1 MVKMTFYPLGN
12 ADCCLIDLQNGKKV
26 LFDFGAQRDPED
38 EKDKRIDLPAKLRED
53 MDDADK
59 KSYEVL
65 AITHLDDD
73 HTCRA
78 DEFFYLDHAACYQSD
93 DRFKI
98 DVLWVPAGVI
108 TESRNEL
115 CAGAKAIQAEARY
128 RLKKNYGIRIFS
140 RPVAINQ
147 WLEDNGLKLED
158 RQHLITDAG
167 NLAPELTLAN
177 DGVEFFVHS
186 PFGWRQ
192 DACTVIDRNRNSLVM
207 QATFDCSGIQTKAFL
222 GSDVAYDAIS
232 DIVMTT
238 KKHKREERL
247 EWDIFKLP
255 HHCSYKTIG
264 PERGRDKTVPEA
276 DVKVLFE
283 EKSNEGCIIVSPN
296 KPIPIKGTEEDNAD
310 QPPHRQA
317 KNYYVEDV
325 VNPKDGEFRVTMEHP
340 SVSHPQPLVIEIR
353 SSGASLLKRISV
365 GAPAVTTRPAPRAG

>member
-1 MVKMTFYPLGN
+1 MPKMTFYPLGN

-26 LFDFGAQRDPED
+26 LFDFGAQRNPDD
-38 EKDKRIDLPAKLRED
+38 SSDKRIDLPAKLRED
-53 MDDADK
+53 MESAKK
-59 KSYEVL
+59 KSYDVV

-78 DEFFYLDHAACYQSD
+78 DEFFHLDHAACYQGD

-140 RPVAINQ
+140 RPAAIKQ
-147 WLEDNGLKLED
+147 WLEDNGIKLED

-167 NLAPELTLAN
+167 NLAPELTLAS

-207 QATFDCSGIQTKAFL
+207 QATFDCGGIKTKAFL

-232 DIVMTT
+232 DIVKTT
-238 KKHKREERL
+238 KKHGREERL

-264 PERGRDKTVPEA
+264 PERGRDKTLPEA

-283 EKSNEGCIIVSPN
+283 EKGNDGCIIVAPN
-296 KPIPIKGTEEDNAD
+296 KPIPIKGTEEDKDD

-317 KNYYVEDV
+317 RNYYVEDV
-325 VNPKDGEFRVTMEHP
+325 VNPKDGEFRVTMEYP
-340 SVSHPQPLVIEIR
+340 SVSNPQPLVIEIT
-353 SSGASLLKRISV
+353 SSGASLIKRISV
-365 GAPAVTTRPAPRAG
+365 GAPAVTSRPAPRAG

>member
-1 MVKMTFYPLGN
+1 M
-12 ADCCLIDLQNGKKV
+12 
-26 LFDFGAQRDPED
+26 
-38 EKDKRIDLPAKLRED
+38 
-53 MDDADK
+53 
-59 KSYEVL
+59 
-65 AITHLDDD
+65 
-73 HTCRA
+73 
-78 DEFFYLDHAACYQSD
+78 DHAACYQGD

-115 CAGAKAIQAEARY
+115 CAGAKAIQAEARH
-128 RLKKNYGIRIFS
+128 RLKKNYGIRVFS
-140 RPVAINQ
+140 RPAAIKQ

-192 DACTVIDRNRNSLVM
+192 DACTVIDRNRDSLVM
-207 QATFDCSGIQTKAFL
+207 QATFDCSGTTTKAFL
-222 GSDVAYDAIS
+222 GSDMAYDAIS
-232 DIVMTT
+232 DIVKTT
-238 KKHKREERL
+238 RKHKREERL

-283 EKSNEGCIIVSPN
+283 EKGNDGCIIVAPN
-296 KPIPIKGTEEDNAD
+296 KPIPTKGSEEDKGD

-325 VNPKDGEFRVTMEHP
+325 VNPKDGEFRVTMEYP
-340 SVSHPQPLVIEIR
+340 SVNNPQPMVIEITA
-353 SSGASLLKRISV
+353 SGASLIKRISV